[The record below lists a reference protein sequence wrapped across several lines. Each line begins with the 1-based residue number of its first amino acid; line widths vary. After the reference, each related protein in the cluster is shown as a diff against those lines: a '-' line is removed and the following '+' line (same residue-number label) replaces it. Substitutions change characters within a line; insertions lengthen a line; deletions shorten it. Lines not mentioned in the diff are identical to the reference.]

1 MKKERK
7 TVSVVV
13 KEFRSANVTLP
24 KGVYLTVENKRV
36 ITTYDNSI
44 KDCFNTEVIWEKIF
58 SALRPFASFE
68 GGLPEDLTVKMLES
82 THSAV
87 TWNFCANVCIEF
99 KVEDALQGIATM
111 ADIFKE

>member
-7 TVSVVV
+7 TVSVVI
-13 KEFRSANVTLP
+13 KEFRSTNVTLP
-24 KGVYLTVENKRV
+24 KGVYLAVENGQV

-44 KDCFNTEVIWEKIF
+44 KDCLNTEVIQQRIF

-68 GGLPEDLTVKMLES
+68 EKLPVIVKMLES

-87 TWNFCANVCIEF
+87 TWQFCANVCIEF
-99 KVEDALQGIATM
+99 KVENALQGIARM